1 MRSETPYIYKAGRCS
16 RAYVTGAYDYQAAMA
31 ALSKLRL
38 CCLVIS
44 GITYVIVITLQRCRP
59 KCKYSTY
66 IYKGCKYEQLA
77 DYPPLKKTLHGRVS
91 FGQKIYTTYTRFL
104 VLHSLR

>member
-1 MRSETPYIYKAGRCS
+1 MLSRICYGCVRLPGGYGCFIKVTALLFSNQRNYIC
-16 RAYVTGAYDYQAAMA
+16 DCNHAAEVQTKMQ
-31 ALSKLRL
+31 
-38 CCLVIS
+38 VFNI
-44 GITYVIVITLQRCRP
+44 
-59 KCKYSTY
+59 Y